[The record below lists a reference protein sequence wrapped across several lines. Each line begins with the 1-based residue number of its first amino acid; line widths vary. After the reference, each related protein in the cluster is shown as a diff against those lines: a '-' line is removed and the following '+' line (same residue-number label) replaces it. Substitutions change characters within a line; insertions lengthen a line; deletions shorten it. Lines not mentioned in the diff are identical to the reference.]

1 MIKLAWFQKWNS
13 IIKRASRCFDQVPN
27 NRIPKFGEWDSDVGV
42 GIDTGGLGLYAARA
56 LTRDEPIRLILRLQR
71 RF

>member
-1 MIKLAWFQKWNS
+1 MGNTGKAWLTGGGPG
-13 IIKRASRCFDQVPN
+13 RVPN

-56 LTRDEPIRLILRLQR
+56 ITRDEPIRLILRLQR